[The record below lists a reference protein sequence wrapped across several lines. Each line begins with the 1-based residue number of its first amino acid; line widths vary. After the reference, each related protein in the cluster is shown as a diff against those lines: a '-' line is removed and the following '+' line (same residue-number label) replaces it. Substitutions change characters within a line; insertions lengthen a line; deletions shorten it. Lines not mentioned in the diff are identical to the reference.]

1 MEGKLLVDHLDRQAA
16 KALDA
21 KTNYQPPTDDLDR
34 SKSEEEEKDEAPNV
48 TFTSLFDKIVV
59 HFQTVYEKQSKKTTS
74 SPAKKKKSTRRSS
87 ASPKPS
93 NYAAAA
99 TTVDVEEDMS
109 AFEPEYS
116 LSTPQRIV
124 WVNPLYASEQSS
136 TKLLSAPDTSS
147 ISNPSGN
154 KEEDNPRDDGGDDSS
169 SRHKDDM
176 AVDADVISFKYTQ
189 PPQNKSNTETVHSV
203 LARVELYRHHMEP
216 MSDRPGDVPYYV
228 LSADMQQWFF
238 PHHGPALTDILSG
251 QPQTFDNDNNME
263 STSEKKDSVTGNQ
276 NVLSTELVPPSHN
289 QVFIPHTL
297 TMIEI
302 SNALFV
308 YIRDRKLVATG
319 DVVHADQKLQDLLG
333 MEQFSFS
340 QLQQL
345 LKSRNLIQE
354 ATVAPQPIRVTYI
367 LEEESASTLGVT
379 EDKDVSLLQMDVDV
393 TIPSYFPY
401 RARELLRRIKRRE
414 LEYTSSR
421 TRARWLL
428 QTNTLTKSDDGRII
442 RQAIEQ
448 AVQQQR
454 LPVSSELVPVYLALA
469 KAAPPQTEARMA
481 GHVDARTAYLW
492 SQLEEQLPSVYR
504 AREAAEACRDASC
517 L

>member
-1 MEGKLLVDHLDRQAA
+1 
-16 KALDA
+16 
-21 KTNYQPPTDDLDR
+21 
-34 SKSEEEEKDEAPNV
+34 
-48 TFTSLFDKIVV
+48 
-59 HFQTVYEKQSKKTTS
+59 
-74 SPAKKKKSTRRSS
+74 
-87 ASPKPS
+87 
-93 NYAAAA
+93 
-99 TTVDVEEDMS
+99 
-109 AFEPEYS
+109 
-116 LSTPQRIV
+116 
-124 WVNPLYASEQSS
+124 
-136 TKLLSAPDTSS
+136 
-147 ISNPSGN
+147 
-154 KEEDNPRDDGGDDSS
+154 
-169 SRHKDDM
+169 
-176 AVDADVISFKYTQ
+176 
-189 PPQNKSNTETVHSV
+189 
-203 LARVELYRHHMEP
+203 
-216 MSDRPGDVPYYV
+216 
-228 LSADMQQWFF
+228 
-238 PHHGPALTDILSG
+238 
-251 QPQTFDNDNNME
+251 
-263 STSEKKDSVTGNQ
+263 
-276 NVLSTELVPPSHN
+276 
-289 QVFIPHTL
+289 
-297 TMIEI
+297 MIEI

-319 DVVHADQKLQDLLG
+319 DVVNADKKLQDLLG

-481 GHVDARTAYLW
+481 GHVDARTAYIW
-492 SQLEEQLPSVYR
+492 SQLEEQLPSVYQ